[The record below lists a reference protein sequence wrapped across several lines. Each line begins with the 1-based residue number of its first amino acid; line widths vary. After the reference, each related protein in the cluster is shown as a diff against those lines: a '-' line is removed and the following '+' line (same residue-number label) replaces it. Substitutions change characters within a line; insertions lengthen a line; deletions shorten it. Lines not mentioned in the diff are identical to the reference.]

1 MTNMLKNTL
10 DCGDISP
17 AIGPILANFF
27 CPYHEKRRHFKN
39 TKVCSFQFAIT
50 KWKNRCLK

>member
-17 AIGPILANFF
+17 AVGPILAYFF
-27 CPYHEKRRHFKN
+27 
-39 TKVCSFQFAIT
+39 ALIT
-50 KWKNRCLK
+50 KNVDISKIQKYAHFNLPLPNGKTGV